1 MLMPLIDEANGDA
14 ELINLH
20 WKQCKKQARY
30 SCVEEFGYLPKRAL
44 SKVLTEKAQNVFEKY
59 FDNKIEVEYKIN
71 ETVIKVNDN
80 PTLDDN
86 EKDTKQNIHLL

>member
-30 SCVEEFGYLPKRAL
+30 SCVEEFDIYQK
-44 SKVLTEKAQNVFEKY
+44 SIVKSSY
-59 FDNKIEVEYKIN
+59 
-71 ETVIKVNDN
+71 
-80 PTLDDN
+80 
-86 EKDTKQNIHLL
+86 

>member
-30 SCVEEFGYLPKRAL
+30 SCVEEFGYLPKEHCQ
-44 SKVLTEKAQNVFEKY
+44 KF
-59 FDNKIEVEYKIN
+59 
-71 ETVIKVNDN
+71 
-80 PTLDDN
+80 
-86 EKDTKQNIHLL
+86 LLKKHKMF

>member
-1 MLMPLIDEANGDA
+1 MIMSLIDEANDDA

-44 SKVLTEKAQNVFEKY
+44 SKVLTEKHKTFLKNILIIKLKL
-59 FDNKIEVEYKIN
+59 KIR
-71 ETVIKVNDN
+71 
-80 PTLDDN
+80 
-86 EKDTKQNIHLL
+86 